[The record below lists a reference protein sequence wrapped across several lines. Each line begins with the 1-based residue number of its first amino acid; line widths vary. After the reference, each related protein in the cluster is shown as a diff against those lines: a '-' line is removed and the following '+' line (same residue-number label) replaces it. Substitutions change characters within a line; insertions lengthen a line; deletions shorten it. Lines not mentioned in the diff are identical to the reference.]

1 MFDNLKKALQDKHI
15 TVPMFAKNIEACES
29 STRHKLN
36 GETEFTYSE
45 IAATAEFFPEYR
57 LEWLFDSGKDHPIT

>member
-1 MFDNLKKALQDKHI
+1 MFDNLKKALQEKHI
-15 TVPMFAKNIEACES
+15 TIPMYAKIIGACES

-45 IAATAEFFPEYR
+45 ITATSEFFPEYR
-57 LEWLFDSGKDHPIT
+57 LEWLFNSGNQKSA

>member
-1 MFDNLKKALQDKHI
+1 MFDNLKKALREKYI
-15 TVPMFAKNIEACES
+15 TVPMYAKIIRACES

-45 IAATAEFFPEYR
+45 IAATSEFFPEYR
-57 LEWLFDSGKDHPIT
+57 LEWLFNPGNQKSA